1 MGLLGIKEYAIIGLG
16 IALLLAL
23 GALHNSRLELAAW
36 EGKYN
41 TFVAETKAT
50 ALQDE
55 LNRGKITKEQE
66 IAHAKLDSDKDARI
80 ATLTDLVRSYAKGR
94 AGGSAVSG
102 SATICNDAA
111 QNKRLTD
118 AISIHLNEVRA
129 IIAGE
134 RTQTLGILGDAQ
146 SQTNTL
152 IVAQDWIGAQVKANT
167 QPKGK

>member
-1 MGLLGIKEYAIIGLG
+1 MGLLGIKEYVIIGLA

-23 GALHNSRLELAAW
+23 GALHTSRLEVAAW
-36 EGKYN
+36 QGKYD

-55 LNRGKITKEQE
+55 INRGKITKEQE
-66 IAHAKLDSDKDARI
+66 AAHVKLNADKDARI

-94 AGGSAVSG
+94 AGGNAVSG

-118 AISIHLNEVRA
+118 AISAHFAEVRA
-129 IIAGE
+129 IIARE
-134 RTQTLGILGDAQ
+134 RTEVVGILGDAQ
-146 SQTNTL
+146 AQTNTL
-152 IVAQDWIGAQVKANT
+152 IVAQDWIEAQLKAN
-167 QPKGK
+167 QKPK